1 MEKAEIR
8 KEQSD
13 DEDEWGTAPKVAA
26 LASASAITAT
36 VVASKGQREKTEES
50 DYSADWGE
58 NDLVDKT
65 EPT

>member
-26 LASASAITAT
+26 LASATAITAT
-36 VVASKGQREKTEES
+36 VASKG
-50 DYSADWGE
+50 
-58 NDLVDKT
+58 
-65 EPT
+65 